1 MSETISRVAR
11 VATLILEISGAAL
24 LVAMMLMTFAD
35 VIGRYFFNSPI
46 DGAFE
51 LTELMLATLLYCGLP
66 LISMRDGHVTVD
78 LLEGGLSSRTKRVRD
93 AIVNLLMA
101 GALAFLTVKLWGKAD
116 LSSYDTTAIL
126 EIPLAPLMRF
136 MAISCGVSA
145 ILTLM
150 LLHFPHKPVNR
161 EVVAGQ

>member
-1 MSETISRVAR
+1 MSEIVSRVAR
-11 VATLILEISGAAL
+11 VATLILEISGAIL
-24 LVAMMLMTFAD
+24 LVTMMLLTFAD

-78 LLEGGLSSRTKRVRD
+78 LFEAGLSSRTKRIRD
-93 AIVNLLMA
+93 MIVNLLMA
-101 GALAFLTVKLWGKAD
+101 GALVFLAIRLWNKAD
-116 LSSYDTTAIL
+116 LSGYDTTAIL

-136 MAISCGVSA
+136 MSVSCWISAV
-145 ILTLM
+145 LTLT
-150 LLHFPHKPVNR
+150 LLYLPGRTADPER
-161 EVVAGQ
+161 AAGQ